1 MKKNRRSRSE
11 SEMSKNFKLL
21 IALLATFG
29 LLGAVFIY
37 STNLQTR
44 VSSQS
49 QIVSPPAVQQSSEKD
64 QKTIN
69 CAKKIDQDGD
79 KSLLSQKPGDTNCLY
94 LGCGGFFQ

>member
-1 MKKNRRSRSE
+1 MKRNRRSHSNSE
-11 SEMSKNFKLL
+11 INKNLTVL
-21 IALLATFG
+21 VALLATLG
-29 LLGAVFIY
+29 LLGVFIY

-44 VSSQS
+44 VASQN
-49 QIVSPPAVQQSSEKD
+49 QVVSPPAVQQSSEKD

-79 KSLLSQKPGDTNCLY
+79 KSLLSQKPADTNCLY